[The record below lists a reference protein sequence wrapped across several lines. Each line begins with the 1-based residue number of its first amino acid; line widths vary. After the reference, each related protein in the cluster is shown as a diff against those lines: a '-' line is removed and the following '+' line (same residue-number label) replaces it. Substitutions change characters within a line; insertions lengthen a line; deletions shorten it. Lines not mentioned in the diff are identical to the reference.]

1 VERSALV
8 SALAEQVLG
17 KQSPGAFRRVGV
29 DGVDGAGKTWL
40 ADELAAAVHDRGA
53 PVERVSIDGFHN
65 PRDVRYRRGRDSPDG
80 FFRDSYDYES
90 FVSLV
95 LRPFSQG
102 GDGAYVPAIHD
113 VREERAVSSPRRQA
127 AAGSVLIVDGIFL
140 HRDELAPFWD
150 YSIWLDVPFE
160 VSVPRGAARGDG
172 FGSSDPAAPS
182 NRRYVDGQRI
192 CLRECRP
199 QERASVVVDN
209 TDLDEPFIVEPRAV
223 RTPPRCPGPV

>member
-1 VERSALV
+1 MS
-8 SALAEQVLG
+8 SLAEQVLAV
-17 KQSPGAFRRVGV
+17 QPLGAFRRVGV
-29 DGVDGAGKTWL
+29 DGVDGAGKTCL
-40 ADELAAAVHDRGA
+40 ADELAAGVRERGA
-53 PVERVSIDGFHN
+53 AVERVSIDGFHN
-65 PRDVRYRRGRDSPDG
+65 PPAIRYRSGRDSPEG

-113 VREERAVSSPRRQA
+113 VRDERAVSSPRRQA
-127 AAGSVLIVDGIFL
+127 APGSVLIVDGIFL

-150 YSIWLDVPFE
+150 FSIWLHVPFE

-182 NRRYVDGQRI
+182 NRRYVEGQRI
-192 CLRECRP
+192 YIRECRP
-199 QERASVVVDN
+199 RERASVVIDN
-209 TDLDEPFIVEPRAV
+209 TDLDEPFIVERPAV
-223 RTPPRCPGPV
+223 RTPRRCPGRV